1 MTFII
6 DNRDK
11 QLIRELEK
19 NSKLSSRKLAMKSG
33 LPISTTHRRVKILEK
48 EGVIVGYRAIVDY
61 EKVGKPIGL
70 ILLINVSEDNP
81 KENYMSLNSVKEEFK
96 KMNET
101 HEILEVKSEKW
112 DLIVKVRLENLKETN
127 PFLEQIRKMKGIEE
141 VNSIIIT
148 DEIIV

>member
-1 MTFII
+1 MI

-11 QLIRELEK
+11 MLIRELEK

-48 EGVIVGYRAIVDY
+48 EGVIKGYKAIVDY
-61 EKVGKPIGL
+61 EKIGKPVGL
-70 ILLINVSEDNP
+70 ILLINIAEDTP
-81 KENYMSLNSVKEEFK
+81 KESYVPLNNLKEELK
-96 KMNET
+96 KFDEI

-112 DLIVKVRLENLKETN
+112 DLFIKARLNNLKDTN
-127 PFLEQIRKMKGIEE
+127 PFLEKMRKIKGVEE

-148 DEIIV
+148 DEIII